1 MRTKLTC
8 LFVIIS
14 FVATA
19 QFRIQPQIGMEN
31 SRTTV
36 KVNNLSSF
44 APQGL
49 QFAPRLGMR
58 MEYKFKKGH
67 GPFLGLATSS
77 PYVGFNFTD
86 PQSANTNYYT
96 TKQNLQLRFEGGYQ
110 VSSKPI
116 YFSKPVTVT
125 QVRTFSYN
133 GESRKCGSSERTLSS
148 ANTEN
153 LSSARE
159 GCSHPCQKSC
169 TKNNSQRTV
178 VTRTQS
184 KGWFM
189 RIVPSAGVAVIP
201 TVNNDIEA
209 SPTGASQ
216 TNYKYK
222 AGAWNTAFI
231 TGAGFEFGVNT
242 RTKFI
247 LNANY
252 LKGLGNLDTKT
263 INHISNGKS
272 VTTNLKS
279 NTSSWNV
286 SLGIP
291 ISFTKQKSATVIK
304 HCEKIMYQGRCGQH
318 YKIYQQ

>member
-14 FVATA
+14 FVANA
-19 QFRIQPQIGMEN
+19 QFRLQPQIGMEN

-36 KVNNLSSF
+36 KVNDLPSF
-44 APQGL
+44 APLGL
-49 QFAPRLGMR
+49 QFAPRIAMR

-67 GPFLGLATSS
+67 GPFLGVATSS
-77 PYVGFNFTD
+77 PYIGLNFTD
-86 PQSANTNYYT
+86 PQSANTNFYT
-96 TKQNLQLRFEGGYQ
+96 TKQNLQFRFEGGYQ

-125 QVRTFSYN
+125 QVRTYSYN
-133 GESRKCGSSERTLSS
+133 GGDHRCGESAKTLSSGEGETLSS
-148 ANTEN
+148 AKT
-153 LSSARE
+153 
-159 GCSHPCQKSC
+159 GCSHSCQRSC
-169 TKNNSQRTV
+169 TKTNTLRTM
-178 VTRTQS
+178 VTRTQN

-189 RIVPSAGVAVIP
+189 RIVPSAGVALIP
-201 TVNNDIEA
+201 TVNNDIETTPA
-209 SPTGASQ
+209 GASQ

-231 TGAGFEFGVNT
+231 TGAGFEFGTNK

-272 VTTNLKS
+272 VTTSLKS
-279 NTSSWNV
+279 NASSWNV
-286 SLGIP
+286 SIGIP
-291 ISFTKQKSATVIK
+291 ISFTKQKSETVIK
-304 HCEKIMYQGRCGQH
+304 HCEKIMYQGKCGQH